1 MRSWLLGTFN
11 TFCSFVLSTSYRPTM
26 SRLISCVS
34 SPCRV
39 CGAGASS
46 PSVQPL
52 HPGVQPASS
61 PVRRSGEERLAAEEH
76 RGAGG
81 GTQLPALSAGPLH
94 RQHEESG
101 RWGVRKHIRQI
112 CSLNHKDIKTACSST
127 REEKVEQSLYLHD
140 LYDFIWNYPK
150 QNNAS

>member
-1 MRSWLLGTFN
+1 MFLHEILTFGYFLYFLLL
-11 TFCSFVLSTSYRPTM
+11 CLVQELSTHDVPS
-26 SRLISCVS
+26 LLSCVS

-101 RWGVRKHIRQI
+101 R
-112 CSLNHKDIKTACSST
+112 
-127 REEKVEQSLYLHD
+127 
-140 LYDFIWNYPK
+140 
-150 QNNAS
+150 